1 MIISRTPFRISFFGG
16 GTDYPHWFRRH
27 GGAVL
32 SATIDKYCY
41 LSCRRLPPF
50 FPHRHRIVYS
60 QMENVQ
66 RFEDIRHPAARAI
79 LLHLKPEHGLEIH
92 HDADLPAR
100 SGIGSSSAFTVG
112 LLHAVHALAGRA
124 PAAEALA
131 REAIYVE
138 HELLG
143 ETVGC
148 QDQYAVAF
156 GGLNRILFHRDGAIT
171 VTPLELEPVRRQEL
185 EAHLLLVYSGV
196 TRTASNVAARYVG
209 DFDRRS
215 AELDGLR
222 SLVEQAIDTLL
233 GRAPIERFGAHL
245 HAAWCLKRALGEV
258 ISTPALD
265 ALYDRARAAG
275 AWGGKLLGAG
285 GGGFMVLC
293 APPERH
299 AAVLA
304 SLPPGSVH
312 VPFAFSRRGSEIIFA
327 EHHP

>member
-50 FPHRHRIVYS
+50 FPHRHRIVYA

-66 RFEDIRHPAARAI
+66 RFEDIRHPAARAV
-79 LLHLKPEHGLEIH
+79 LMHLKPAHGLEIH

-112 LLHAVHALAGRA
+112 LLHALHALAGRA
-124 PAAEALA
+124 RDAEALA
-131 REAIYVE
+131 REAIHVE
-138 HELLG
+138 HELLR

-156 GGLNRILFHRDGAIT
+156 GGLNQILFHPDGAIA
-171 VTPLELEPVRRQEL
+171 VSPLALAATRAQEL

-196 TRTASNVAARYVG
+196 SRTASDVAARYVG
-209 DFDRRS
+209 DFDRKS
-215 AELDGLR
+215 AELHGLR
-222 SLVEQAIDTLL
+222 RLVDQAIDTLL
-233 GRAPIERFGAHL
+233 GSAPIERFGAHL
-245 HAAWCLKRALGEV
+245 HAAWCLKRALGAA

-265 ALYDRARAAG
+265 ALYALARAAG

-285 GGGFMVLC
+285 GGGFMILC
-293 APPERH
+293 APPDRH
-299 AAVLA
+299 AEVLA
-304 SLPPGSVH
+304 SLPPGSVN
-312 VPFAFSRRGSEIIFA
+312 VPFTFSPRGSEIIFA
-327 EHHP
+327 EHRP